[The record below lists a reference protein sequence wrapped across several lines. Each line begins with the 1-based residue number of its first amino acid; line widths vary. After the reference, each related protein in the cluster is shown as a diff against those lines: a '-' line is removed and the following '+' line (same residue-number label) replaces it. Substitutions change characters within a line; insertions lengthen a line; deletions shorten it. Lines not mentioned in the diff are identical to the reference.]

1 MSVSAYCGVS
11 SFVRLYAF
19 PVPQSRVI
27 ADLFDRDPG
36 ARIGRGGRQREAHD
50 DRKGQDQRKQPASAS
65 FHTFS
70 SLI

>member
-1 MSVSAYCGVS
+1 MRRIFLRFGCMHFRFRSHG
-11 SFVRLYAF
+11 
-19 PVPQSRVI
+19 VI

-50 DRKGQDQRKQPASAS
+50 ERKGQDQRKQLLQLL

-70 SLI
+70 SFI

>member
-1 MSVSAYCGVS
+1 MHFRFRSHG
-11 SFVRLYAF
+11 
-19 PVPQSRVI
+19 VI

-36 ARIGRGGRQREAHD
+36 ARIGCGGRQREAHD
-50 DRKGQDQRKQPASAS
+50 DRKGQDQRKQLLQLL